1 MQVIQEINRARTAF
15 KSCNTKSSRAKYI
28 QVVYI
33 TDISRAA
40 QDRVVLKLQDNNQV
54 AHPKIKSWILIKSCG
69 EYKSRNLHLIDI
81 KSCK

>member
-1 MQVIQEINRARTAF
+1 MVTHYASHSRNNRAQTAF

-40 QDRVVLKLQDNNQV
+40 QDRVVLKSQDNNQV
-54 AHPKIKSWILIKSCG
+54 AHLK
-69 EYKSRNLHLIDI
+69 NQVVDI
-81 KSCK
+81 NQVVWEV